1 MSAPLEWLTG
11 DHRSPVKDSWITGTD
26 PLINQG
32 SNPPHNAV
40 LKLMEDHSS
49 SVDLGM
55 KVLKD
60 YFSTIYKSDERPES
74 FKLNFPNRLPFEV
87 NLPGA
92 LVLDGF
98 TDIEPL

>member
-1 MSAPLEWLTG
+1 LNFLAQLYATFEHDACFGAACQM
-11 DHRSPVKDSWITGTD
+11 
-26 PLINQG
+26 
-32 SNPPHNAV
+32 PHNAV

-49 SVDLGM
+49 SVDPGM